1 MTEFIN
7 EFIVYINSFE
17 YETFEQRVEYHFN
30 YKPLTNYIYIVFNY
44 SDKSIALN
52 NELIQ
57 NNEFTNQVLNSCK
70 HTYNQNKTPGVK
82 QELIEGLQYIK
93 NLGFL
98 VYTINTHCSCS
109 YCENISLVPKFIVN
123 DYNSEVDHHYKILPI
138 PVRNDLITCENIC
151 KLVYSVAKHR
161 KCNTH
166 LFNDSIA
173 RIDVQQSPRLGYWY
187 LYIYLEKESGA
198 YLLPNLDLILQEID
212 IYNELCSV

>member
-7 EFIVYINSFE
+7 ELTVYINSFE
-17 YETFEQRVEYHFN
+17 YDTFEQRVEYHFN
-30 YKPLTNYIYIVFNY
+30 YKPLTNYSYIVFNY
-44 SDKSIALN
+44 NDKSIALN

-57 NNEFTNQVLNSCK
+57 SNEFTNQVLNSCK
-70 HTYNQNKTPGVK
+70 HVYKQNKTPNVK
-82 QELIEGLQYIK
+82 QELIDGLQYIK

-98 VYTINTHCSCS
+98 VYTNCTHCACS

-123 DYNSEVDHHYKILPI
+123 DYNSEINYYKILSI
-138 PVRNDLITCENIC
+138 SVRNDLITCENIC
-151 KLVYSVAKHR
+151 KLVYSVVNHR
-161 KCNTH
+161 KYNTY
-166 LFNDSIA
+166 LFNDSVA

-212 IYNELCSV
+212 IHNELCSI

>member
-7 EFIVYINSFE
+7 ELTVYINSFE
-17 YETFEQRVEYHFN
+17 YDTFEQRVEYHFK
-30 YKPLTNYIYIVFNY
+30 YKPLTSYIYIVFNY
-44 SDKSIALN
+44 NDKSIDLN

-70 HTYNQNKTPGVK
+70 HTYNQNKTPDVK

-93 NLGFL
+93 NFGFL

-109 YCENISLVPKFIVN
+109 YCKNISLVPKFVVN
-123 DYNSEVDHHYKILPI
+123 DYNSEMDHYKILPI
-138 PVRNDLITCENIC
+138 SVCNDLITCENIC

-166 LFNDSIA
+166 LFNDSIS

-187 LYIYLEKESGA
+187 LYIYLERESGTR
-198 YLLPNLDLILQEID
+198 LLPNLDLILQEIN
-212 IYNELCSV
+212 IHNELCSI